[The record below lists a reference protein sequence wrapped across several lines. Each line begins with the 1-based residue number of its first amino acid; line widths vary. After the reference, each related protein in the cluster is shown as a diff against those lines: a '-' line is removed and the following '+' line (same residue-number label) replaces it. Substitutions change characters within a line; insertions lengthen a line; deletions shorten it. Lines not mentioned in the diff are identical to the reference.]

1 MRRPRPFTL
10 LLACSGLSLGALLL
24 LPILALLLACSPAE
38 LFHQLSHPGVLQALW
53 VTLLS
58 SLLALPPIL
67 LLGLPAAYGL
77 SRCPGRLRHV
87 LEILLELPM
96 VLPPVVAGLALL
108 LAFGRRGLLGG
119 LLAGLGARVPFTL
132 AAVVIAILFV
142 VSPYFVRRC
151 ASLFDGVDRKL
162 EDAARLLG
170 ATPWQSF
177 RRVALPVVRRGLFA
191 EAIMALAQGFG
202 LFGAIILFAGNLPGR
217 TQTLSLALYSAFAG
231 DPQQA
236 FALGALLLL
245 ISLLLLSAARLLQPW
260 EERR

>member
-1 MRRPRPFTL
+1 
-10 LLACSGLSLGALLL
+10 
-24 LPILALLLACSPAE
+24 LPILALLLACSPTE
-38 LFHQLSHPGVLQALW
+38 LWHQLSDSGALPALW

-77 SRCPGRLRHV
+77 SRCRGRLRQG

-119 LLAGLGARVPFTL
+119 LLADLGLRIPFTL

-142 VSPYFVRRC
+142 VTPYFVRRS
-151 ASLFDGVDRKL
+151 ALLFDGVDRKL
-162 EDAARLLG
+162 EEAALLLG

-177 RRVALPVVRRGLFA
+177 IRVALPVVRRGLFA
-191 EAIMALAQGFG
+191 EVIMALAQGFG
-202 LFGAIILFAGNLPGR
+202 LFGAVILFAGNLPGH
-217 TQTLSLALYSAFAG
+217 TQTLSLALYSAFQS

-236 FALGALLLL
+236 FALGTLLLL
-245 ISLLLLSAARLLQPW
+245 ISLLLLSAARLLRPW
-260 EERR
+260 EVRS